1 MSSSYPAGPSSVPER
16 LTEPSPGYRRH
27 AWLAMLGLFAF
38 IAIYFG
44 LLFWFAWTAYR
55 LLRGLLVGSGGD
67 VFFSLL
73 AGLCAAFLAVFMT
86 KALIFNKRARDTGED
101 LELKPQDQPELFA
114 FLHRL
119 ADEAGAPR
127 PHRVFLSARVNA
139 CVFYDLS
146 LVNLIFPSK
155 KNLEIGL
162 ALVNV
167 LNLGELKA
175 VLAHEFGHFAQRTMA
190 VGRWVYVAQQVA
202 GHIIAKRDALDA
214 FLAGL
219 SRFDFRIAW
228 VGWLLSLIVW
238 SIRSLVE
245 IVFRGVVL
253 AQRALSREM
262 EYQADLVAA
271 SLTGSDA
278 LVHAL
283 HKLGAADDAW
293 NRALQFANQ
302 ELRQERAVD
311 DLFAVQ
317 TRVLEHMRIVLADP
331 EYGAAPRRP
340 EGADAGHR
348 VFREQ
353 LAPPPQMWS
362 THPSNEAREANIK
375 RTYIAC
381 DIDDR
386 PATVLLHDVDAL
398 KRDVTRRMI
407 SGGEPPKF
415 APIDEAL
422 RRLDEDFAQLS
433 LSRRYRGTYLG
444 RSIVR
449 DRART
454 AELFPSAAGLAGDPL
469 ARIDALY
476 PPEQGERI
484 ERLRELEGQHATLVA
499 IRDGDLRTSGG
510 IVQWRG
516 AQIRRKALPGVI
528 AELEAEL
535 TPLRE
540 AVAEHDRQCRG
551 AHLAAAEAL
560 GPGWGRLLRGQ
571 LDLLHY
577 AEHAKADILDAY
589 GLLHNTYEVVTADR
603 RVSAAELRRL
613 VASANQVHDALANVN
628 GQARQVVI
636 DERLAARL
644 GVSTWPE
651 LLPEHFSMSRATEE
665 NINSWMNVVDGWVNA
680 TVGPLSMLRAEAL
693 EALLQ
698 SEDDVAR
705 QLRDGERLPE
715 PARTSVAPR
724 EYITLLPGKGR
735 RLQKQLGWWD
745 RFQTADGWLPGAAR
759 VAVAGSIVGAVVTVG
774 GSVGQSTV
782 TVFNGLAREVVV
794 EIDDQSA
801 ILRPFTH
808 QTLTVPNETAHRV
821 EARTTDTGEPIE
833 SFEGKASEGSPHLV
847 YNVAGAAPLVQWTAV
862 YGAGQ
867 EVPPTRLGGLR
878 WSETEVD
885 HVFEEPPASISSKS
899 GGGTRTALSAMTN
912 AAPMNV
918 LSAMI
923 DPDGAEADAIALTH
937 ARWDSAADPHTLEW
951 MWRAHEDGKLAP
963 VLEQRLVRRPDEV
976 LSLRLQQDIV
986 EGAAH
991 DEICAKHRALAARE
1005 GAKPALQY
1013 VALRCIE
1020 DDAARNRAVLD
1031 AYARWPKEPWLMLA
1045 AGYAH
1050 AGRGQWREA
1059 LPLLERGGM
1068 LPEASAVAML
1078 DIARIKRGLGS
1089 PSMQELEAL
1098 AARSSYLGM
1107 LLALESGKGTE
1118 DSPAAAYRPMVLG
1131 EFDRALAIAGKDP
1144 QTLAAIR
1151 RLVAASDGASADMV
1165 RSALEQPVAEI
1176 KDDAAAWWMLAL
1188 AERTGSGDVAALR
1201 DVAMRL
1207 SEERGASL
1215 AAFHDA
1221 VRRGASVADAEAAL
1235 GEADMRTRGVAY
1247 ATAVV
1252 LLGTRCPPDWRTQ
1265 AKWLLM
1271 PAERPYFL

>member
-1 MSSSYPAGPSSVPER
+1 MSSSYPAGPASVPPR
-16 LTEPSPGYRRH
+16 LTEPSPSYRRH

-55 LLRGLLVGSGGD
+55 LLHGLLVGSGGGD
-67 VFFSLL
+67 TFFALL
-73 AGLCAAFLAVFMT
+73 AGLCAAFLTVFMT

-202 GHIIAKRDALDA
+202 GHIIAKRDALDS

-302 ELRQERAVD
+302 ELRHDRAVD

-317 TRVLEHMRIVLADP
+317 TRVLEHMRVVLADP
-331 EYGAAPRRP
+331 AYGAAPRRS
-340 EGADAGHR
+340 EGADTGHR
-348 VFREQ
+348 VFSEQ
-353 LAPPPQMWS
+353 LAPPPQMWA

-386 PATVLLHDVDAL
+386 PATVLLRDVEAL
-398 KRDVTRRMI
+398 KHTVTRRMI

-454 AELFPSAAGLAGDPL
+454 AELYPTTALAGDPL

-560 GPGWGRLLRGQ
+560 GPGWVRLLRGQ

-577 AEHAKADILDAY
+577 AEHAKIDILDAY

-636 DERLAARL
+636 DERIAARL
-644 GVSTWPE
+644 GVPTWIE
-651 LLPEHFSMSRATEE
+651 LLPEYFSMSRATEE
-665 NINSWMNVVDGWVNA
+665 NINAWMNAVDGWVNA
-680 TVGPLSMLRAEAL
+680 TVGPLSALRAETL

-715 PARTSVAPR
+715 PTRTSVAPR
-724 EYITLLPGKGR
+724 EYVTQLPGKGR

-759 VAVAGSIVGAVVTVG
+759 VAVAGGIVGAVVTVG

-782 TVFNGLAREVVV
+782 TVFNGLARDVVV
-794 EIDDQSA
+794 EIDDQPT
-801 ILRPFTH
+801 ILKPFTH
-808 QTLTVPNETAHRV
+808 QTVTVANATVHRV

-847 YNVAGAAPLVQWTAV
+847 YNIAGAAPLVQWTAV
-862 YGAGQ
+862 YGATQ
-867 EVPPTRLGGLR
+867 DIPPTRLGAVR
-878 WSETEVD
+878 WTETEVEY
-885 HVFEEPPASISSKS
+885 VFEEPPQSISSK
-899 GGGTRTALSAMTN
+899 GNGGTRTALAAVSNAM
-912 AAPMNV
+912 PMEV
-918 LSAMI
+918 LSALVN
-923 DPDGAEADAIALTH
+923 PDGSEADAMALTH
-937 ARWDSAADPHTLEW
+937 ARWDSPGDPHTLEW
-951 MWRAHEDGKLAP
+951 MWRVHEDGKLVP
-963 VLEQRLVRRPDEV
+963 VLEQRLARRPDEV
-976 LSLRLQQDIV
+976 LSLRLQQDIT

-991 DEICAKHRALAARE
+991 EAVCAKHRELAARE

-1020 DDAARNRAVLD
+1020 DDAARNSAVLD
-1031 AYARWPKEPWLMLA
+1031 AHAQWPKEPWLMLA

-1068 LPEASAVAML
+1068 LPEASTVAML
-1078 DIARIKRGLGS
+1078 DIARIKRGLGT

-1098 AARSSYLGM
+1098 AARSGYLGM
-1107 LLALESGKGTE
+1107 LLSLESGKGTE
-1118 DSPAAAYRPMVLG
+1118 GSPAAAYRHLVAGELG
-1131 EFDRALAIAGKDP
+1131 TALDVAGKDP
-1144 QTLAAIR
+1144 QTLAVMR
-1151 RLVAASDGASADMV
+1151 RLVAASDGASPGMV
-1165 RSALEQPVAEI
+1165 RDALAQSAKDL
-1176 KDDAAAWWMLAL
+1176 DDAAAWWMLAL
-1188 AERTGSGDVAALR
+1188 AERSGTGDVAALR
-1201 DVAMRL
+1201 DAAMRA
-1207 SEERGASL
+1207 SKEEAARL

-1221 VRRGASVADAEAAL
+1221 VRAGASAAAAEAAL
-1235 GEADMRTRGVAY
+1235 GEANMRTRGIAY
-1247 ATAVV
+1247 TTAVV
-1252 LLGTRCPPDWRTQ
+1252 LLGDRCPPTWRIQ
-1265 AKWLLM
+1265 AKWLLL